1 MMDFRLNKN
10 KYDFGEN
17 SQNLS
22 SQLTYERMVIIVHTL
37 NMWCILSRRKSS
49 YLSIPEK

>member
-1 MMDFRLNKN
+1 MMDFRLNEKIYN
-10 KYDFGEN
+10 FGKICQVN
-17 SQNLS
+17 R
-22 SQLTYERMVIIVHTL
+22 RMVIIVRTI